1 MSEAA
6 SARALLLACAVWD
19 ADAARLERVRGSAY
33 AIQDW
38 SAWLRLARMH
48 RLVPHAACALQE
60 SGATIPADCAHAL
73 QDETIAIAARALARA
88 RQLAEL
94 ASMLARDGVR
104 AVAFKGP
111 ALSLAAYGD
120 VGVRDSV
127 DLDIVV
133 GPRDLDR
140 ARETL
145 RAAGYASRARMSP
158 AQERTLQRSFG
169 HFTYVREGTPASV
182 ELHWRF
188 AAPRYPWSLP
198 AEEVLSRSR
207 SIVIAGAQVAVAE
220 PTDELLLQ
228 AMHGVRHQWECLEWL
243 VAFERLLR
251 VATVDQRALIER
263 ARANGS
269 QRALAVSVR
278 LANDLLGA
286 RLSPPLDGISRD
298 GTSVALAGEIARAI
312 ANAADAGELP
322 TQQPYSFNQ
331 RMMDRTGA
339 RARYLALSVFA
350 PTVREWE
357 LVRLPDRLRLLYYP
371 VRLLRVLVL
380 QPVRFARAV
389 VRRLRTPDRPVR
401 APEVRR

>member
-1 MSEAA
+1 VSDAA
-6 SARALLLACAVWD
+6 SAQALLLSCAVWD
-19 ADAARLERVRGSAY
+19 ADAAQLERVRVRAH
-33 AIQDW
+33 AVRDW
-38 SAWLRLARMH
+38 SAWMRLTRMH
-48 RLVPHAACALQE
+48 RLVPHAQRALLE
-60 SGATIPADCAHAL
+60 SGAAIPDDCALAL
-73 QDETIAIAARALARA
+73 QDETIAIGARALARA

-94 ASMLARDGVR
+94 ASVLARDEVR
-104 AVAFKGP
+104 ALAFKGP
-111 ALSLAAYGD
+111 TLSLAAYGN
-120 VGVRDSV
+120 VGVRESV

-133 GPRDLDR
+133 LPRDLDR
-140 ARETL
+140 ARDTL
-145 RAAGYASRARMSP
+145 RAAGYVSRTRMSP

-169 HFTYVREGTPASV
+169 HFTYVREGTPASG

-198 AEEVLSRSR
+198 PEQVLSRSR

-243 VAFERLLR
+243 VAFERLMR
-251 VATVDQRALIER
+251 VATVDQRTLVER

-269 QRALAVSVR
+269 RRALAVSVR

-286 RLSPPLDGISRD
+286 PLSPRLDAISRD
-298 GTSVALAGEIARAI
+298 GTTVALAGEIVRGI

-331 RMMDRTGA
+331 RMMDGTGA

-357 LVRLPDRLRLLYYP
+357 LVRLPDGLRLLYYP

-380 QPVRFARAV
+380 QPIRFARAAF
-389 VRRLRTPDRPVR
+389 RRLRAPDVKH
-401 APEVRR
+401 